1 MKYLVVLCDGMADEP
16 IEKLGGKTPM
26 QVANKPTMDKLA
38 KKALVGNVL
47 NTPETMV
54 PESDTANLAV
64 MSYDPLIYSKGRS
77 PLEAYSMGLQMS
89 DTMTAFRCNVVTLS
103 EEEENYDDKIMLD
116 NSADEIT
123 TEEADV
129 LIKAIEKELGTDL
142 RNFYTGVSYRHCLLW
157 DFAPAVIDFTRPHDI
172 IGQRIT
178 EYVPKGEDGEV
189 YHDLMKRSYDI
200 LNDHPI
206 NQARRERGL
215 KPANSIWLWSPGK
228 RPALPSFREKWGV
241 ESTVVAA
248 VDLIK
253 GIAKCAG
260 MKAPEVEGATGNI
273 HTNYK
278 GKAEA
283 AINAFKNGDP
293 FVYVHIEAPDESGH
307 HADVGD
313 KVLSIELIDRDILT
327 PCLEYLE
334 GCGEDFKIMVLPDHP
349 TPVRTRTHAAGPV
362 PFYIY
367 SSSEENAGVECFCEE
382 SASGTGV
389 YVPKGQFLL
398 SLMIKDMKLPADG
411 DFSEFEDKK
420 KPDGQKP
427 SKVSK
432 SIASAFEWIEL
443 VVLSLVFVFLFLSFF
458 FRNSPVIG
466 SSMYPTLEQD
476 DYLIITDLFYT
487 PKTGDIVTL
496 QTPDNPTEPLV
507 KRVIATGGQTLKIDF
522 TNWKIWVDGELL
534 DESYVNPEYAQ
545 NGQPMFTYELITT
558 KDADGNTIFEAT
570 VPDGQMFVM
579 GDNRNISKDSRSI
592 GFVDERCLI
601 GKVIFRYAPL
611 DKFGAL

>member
-16 IEKLGGKTPM
+16 IAELGGKTPM
-26 QVANKPTMDKLA
+26 QAANKPTMDKLA

-47 NTPETMV
+47 NTPESMV

-129 LIKAIEKELGTDL
+129 LIKAIEAELGDDL
-142 RNFYTGVSYRHCLLW
+142 RHFYTGVSYRHCLLW
-157 DFAPAVIDFTRPHDI
+157 DFAPSVIDFTRPHDI
-172 IGQRIT
+172 IGQRINT
-178 EYVPKGEDGEV
+178 YVPQGEEGKV
-189 YHDLMKRSYDI
+189 YYELMKRSYDI

-215 KPANSIWLWSPGK
+215 NPANSIWLWSPGK
-228 RPALPSFREKWGV
+228 RPALPSFKEKWGV
-241 ESTVVAA
+241 DSTVVAA

-260 MKAPEVEGATGNI
+260 MKAPDVEGATGNI

-278 GKAEA
+278 GKAET
-283 AINAFKNGDP
+283 AINAFKNEDP

-367 SSSEENAGVECFCEE
+367 SSNDEVEGVELFSEE
-382 SASGTGV
+382 SATNTGV
-389 YVPKGQFLL
+389 FIPKGQY
-398 SLMIKDMKLPADG
+398 LMQMMLKNAKYPTDG
-411 DFSEFEDKK
+411 DFCEFEDKK
-420 KPDGQKP
+420 KIDDPNIPKI
-427 SKVSK
+427 SK
-432 SIASAFEWIEL
+432 SAVSAFEWIEL

-466 SSMYPTLEQD
+466 SSMYPTLEEN
-476 DYLIITDLFYT
+476 DYLVITNLFYT

-496 QTPDNPTEPLV
+496 QPSSNPKEPLV
-507 KRVIATGGQTLKIDF
+507 KRVIATGGQKVRIDF
-522 TNWKIWVDGELL
+522 TNWKVWVDDVAL

-545 NGQPMFTYELITT
+545 NGQAMFSYELETT
-558 KDADGNTIFEAT
+558 KDENGNTIFEAV

-579 GDNRNISKDSRSI
+579 GDNRNVSKDSRSI

-611 DKFGAL
+611 DKLGAL

>member
-16 IEKLGGKTPM
+16 IEALGGKTPM
-26 QVANKPTMDKLA
+26 EAASKPTMDALA

-47 NTPETMV
+47 NTPDSMV

-103 EEEENYDDKIMLD
+103 EEEENYDDKIMVD

-129 LIKAIEKELGTDL
+129 LIKAVEKELGDDL
-142 RNFYTGVSYRHCLLW
+142 RHFYTGVSYRHCLLW

-172 IGQRIT
+172 IGQHIN
-178 EYVPKGEDGEV
+178 EYVPKGEDGKV
-189 YHDLMKRSYDI
+189 YYELMKKSYDI

-206 NQARRERGL
+206 NNARRERGL

-228 RPALPSFREKWGV
+228 RPALPSFKEKWNV
-241 ESTVVAA
+241 ESTVISA

-260 MKAPEVEGATGNI
+260 MNAPDVEGATGNV

-283 AINAFKNGDP
+283 AISAFENGSD
-293 FVYVHIEAPDESGH
+293 FVYIHIEAPDESGH
-307 HADVGD
+307 RAEIDN

-327 PCLEYLE
+327 PCYEYLKNR
-334 GCGEDFKIMVLPDHP
+334 GEAYKIMVLPDHP
-349 TPVRTRTHAAGPV
+349 TPIRTRTHAPGPV

-367 SSSEENAGVECFCEE
+367 SSEEEVSGVEVFSE
-382 SASGTGV
+382 SSATGTGV
-389 YVPKGQFLL
+389 YVPKGQYLL
-398 SLMIKDMKLPADG
+398 ELMLKGKKIPENG
-411 DFSEFEDKK
+411 DFSEFESSDSSTSSKAHKMSKK
-420 KPDGQKP
+420 AIG
-427 SKVSK
+427 
-432 SIASAFEWIEL
+432 AFECLEL
-443 VVLSLVFVFLFLSFF
+443 LVFSLVFVVLFLSFF
-458 FRNSPVIG
+458 FRNSPVVG
-466 SSMYPTLEQD
+466 DSMYPTLEEK
-476 DYLIITDLFYT
+476 DYLIITDLFYK

-496 QTPDNPTEPLV
+496 QSPDKPEEPLV
-507 KRVIATGGQTLKIDF
+507 KRVIATEGQTLKINF
-522 TNWKIWVDGELL
+522 SQWEVYVDGKLIEE
-534 DESYVNPEYAQ
+534 DYINMQYMEAGHAMYS
-545 NGQPMFTYELITT
+545 YELDVYRDENGHVIY
-558 KDADGNTIFEAT
+558 EAV
-570 VPDGQMFVM
+570 VPEGKFFVM

-592 GFVDERCLI
+592 GFVDERSLI

-611 DKFGAL
+611 SKFGGV